1 MNRSISLITSLVFIL
16 GLAACTEARK
26 DPCQLLG
33 VEDVRSVDNTV
44 TDSIWAGRDGER
56 KDDEVCMYH
65 TDEGEPRLMLFVWY
79 DKNADPETLVSE
91 DSLAADARRVEL
103 SGIGSQAF
111 AVYSDDELKL
121 LAVKSERG
129 VVGIRVRKPVSNDSD
144 DFRAVARLA
153 EKALSRNY

>member
-1 MNRSISLITSLVFIL
+1 MILSLVVIL

-33 VEDVRSVDNTV
+33 VEEVRSVDNTV
-44 TDSIWAGRDGER
+44 SDSIWAGRDGER

-65 TDEGEPRLMLFVWY
+65 TDAGEPRLMLFVWY
-79 DKNADPETLVSE
+79 DKNADPEMLVSE
-91 DSLAADARRVEL
+91 GSLAADARPVEL
-103 SGIGSQAF
+103 SGIGSKAF
-111 AVYSDDELKL
+111 AVYSDGELKL

-129 VVGIRVRKPVSNDSD
+129 VVGIRVRKPVSEDSD
-144 DFRAVARLA
+144 DFREIAQLA